1 MENLWVVLPVN
12 IGQARTIP
20 VFGEYE
26 DMAADNDEGGADPA
40 HGRHHPGVGHVLVP
54 AAEVVHRAC
63 DDVPLH
69 SRIKCAYLNY
79 ME

>member
-1 MENLWVVLPVN
+1 
-12 IGQARTIP
+12 
-20 VFGEYE
+20 
-26 DMAADNDEGGADPA
+26 MAADDDEGGADPA

-54 AAEVVHRAC
+54 AAEVVHRAR

-69 SRIKCAYLNY
+69 SRVKCAYLNY